1 MTRFGPP
8 RRTPGGSILPRPTR
22 PGSLSAAAAGAVA
35 ASADGPSLDAWFD
48 VLPLGLAWLDADGAL
63 LRANARFVT
72 LTDWVRGPLNT
83 APAALQ
89 AMLGVTPEGL
99 WRRPPDAPRPR
110 SDGLVHEAQGWL
122 TVGDGPPQRLHLK
135 LHAQRPAGSTSAT
148 GYLCV
153 VEDRTAEDE
162 RDLAQWQLGT
172 LIDTAGVG
180 LASIAAGGPSRVA
193 RPGRRGAVGG
203 VSSTGGAG
211 RLAGEVAKVGQAG
224 EGGQQAHAGSGP
236 QGAGPASG
244 LQSIGRDAVL
254 PETLGEF
261 EKVQAAIRQR
271 ESVQARYAV
280 RHPGGGVR
288 WLLTRVEPGVLASGE
303 PTTSVVTLD
312 VTEQQEAQE
321 RSQRLLH
328 ELTTILENSPAGI
341 AYLRGYTFVRCN
353 RRFERMLALP
363 AGTSAGR
370 PMKDALADVPHGVRI
385 AGEIESALAG
395 GEIYETEVGTDLPGG
410 RIWYALSVRRL
421 GAVSPQVEAIAV
433 LTDITRR
440 KNQESELDEM
450 ARDRELMFSLS
461 GVGIAFVRD
470 GRIQR
475 GNAALAHLIGR
486 AEAELPG
493 IEWASLY
500 AQAPEADLARLNH
513 APQRPDQDW
522 SAECLLR
529 RADGSPV
536 WTQVTQRLVEPHNP
550 GAGVILSCL
559 NVDDRHRAEQV
570 VARQAERTR
579 AILDSVFVG
588 IVTVGDRGIEWMNRS
603 ARRMFG
609 GDLSD
614 FFNLPIS
621 TVATSDP
628 QHPFRQTG
636 YVQDMPEGQAH
647 TFECQVK
654 ARDGRVFWVVG
665 NAVATMGNTGRRQ
678 ITYALLDIEWRRQA
692 EARTAEAQ
700 ASLQR
705 IIEMAPLAITLRD
718 ARTLRVLQINKVAAA
733 VAGLTP
739 EQAVGRTPEELY
751 EPQAAATMRADM
763 QAALDGGQM
772 IQREYRTRG
781 DGIIQTWDAR
791 YLPLAAPGQPADQL
805 LLVATDVTHQRA
817 EEKAKLKAAIAQ
829 REMLVREVHH
839 RIKNNLQGVAGL
851 LQQIAA
857 KKPEV
862 APAISEVVGQVQAI
876 AQVYGLQVGS
886 SGLLRLRA
894 VVEAIAQS
902 VQRTFSRV
910 IALTVHGDPE
920 HDWVLPE
927 AESIPI
933 ALCTNELLTNAIKH
947 SREGEVSCTMECND
961 DGVRIQV
968 RNIGLLPDG
977 FSLDQF
983 PGGVSGLGLV
993 RALLPRRSAQLALSQ
1008 EGLTVLTTIR
1018 LSPPGITRQM
1028 PGSREEPAG
1037 QQITLWPQ

>member
-1 MTRFGPP
+1 V
-8 RRTPGGSILPRPTR
+8 LPRPTR
-22 PGSLSAAAAGAVA
+22 PGSQG
-35 ASADGPSLDAWFD
+35 SADPSTGGLDAWFD
-48 VLPLGLAWLDADGAL
+48 VLPLGLAWLDLDGAL
-63 LRANARFVT
+63 LRANPRFIA
-72 LTDWVRGPLNT
+72 LTGWMRGPLAS
-83 APAALQ
+83 APQPLQ
-89 AMLGVTPEGL
+89 ALLGATAESG
-99 WRRPPDAPRPR
+99 WQRPADPPRPR
-110 SDGLVHEAQGWL
+110 ADGLVHEAQGWL
-122 TVGDGPPQRLHLK
+122 TVGDGPPQRLQLR
-135 LHAQRPAGSTSAT
+135 LHAQRLPGSLTAN

-180 LASIAAGGPSRVA
+180 LASIAPAGRPPRVA
-193 RPGRRGAVGG
+193 RPARLPAGA
-203 VSSTGGAG
+203 
-211 RLAGEVAKVGQAG
+211 QAG
-224 EGGQQAHAGSGP
+224 TPPSGSPAASGATL
-236 QGAGPASG
+236 QAGPRSG

-254 PETLGEF
+254 PETLAEF
-261 EKVQAAIRQR
+261 EKVQAAIRRR

-303 PTTSVVTLD
+303 PTTSVVTVD
-312 VTEQQEAQE
+312 ITEQHEAQE
-321 RSQRLLH
+321 RSQGLLH

-341 AYLRGYTFVRCN
+341 AYLRGFVLVRCN
-353 RRFERMLALP
+353 RRFERMLGLP
-363 AGTSAGR
+363 AGASSGHSVHE
-370 PMKDALADVPHGVRI
+370 ALAAVPHGPRI
-385 AGEIESALAG
+385 VGEIESALTS

-410 RIWYALSVRRL
+410 RRLWYALSVRRL
-421 GAVSPQVEAIAV
+421 GAVGPQVEAIAV

-440 KNQESELDEM
+440 KNQEHELDEL
-450 ARDRELMFSLS
+450 ARDRELMFSLT

-475 GNAALAHLIGR
+475 GNTALAQLLGR
-486 AEAELPG
+486 PEQELAG
-493 IEWASLY
+493 IEWDTLY
-500 AQAPEADLARLNH
+500 ADTADTDLARLSR
-513 APQRPDQDW
+513 PPRRPDQDW

-529 RADGSPV
+529 RADGSQV
-536 WTQVTQRLVEPHNP
+536 WTQVSQRLVEPDNP

-570 VARQAERTR
+570 VALQAERTR

-603 ARRMFG
+603 ARRMFA

-621 TVATSDP
+621 TVATADP

-636 YVQDMPEGQAH
+636 YVQEMPEGQAH

-665 NAVATMGNTGRRQ
+665 NAVATVGNTGRRQ

-692 EARTAEAQ
+692 EARTAAAQ

-718 ARTLRVLQINKVAAA
+718 ARSLRILQVNKVAAA
-733 VAGLTP
+733 IT
-739 EQAVGRTPEELY
+739 GRTPEDAVGRSPEELY
-751 EPQAAATMRADM
+751 DPEAAAALRADM
-763 QAALDGGQM
+763 QAALESGQM
-772 IQREYRTRG
+772 IQREYRLKG
-781 DGIIQTWDAR
+781 DGVTQTWDAR
-791 YLPLAAPGQPADQL
+791 YLPLASPGQPPDQL

-876 AQVYGLQVGS
+876 AQVYGLQVGA
-886 SGLLRLRA
+886 SGLLRLHA

-902 VQRTFSRV
+902 VQRTFSRM
-910 IALTVHGDPE
+910 IALAVQGDSAR
-920 HDWVLPE
+920 DWVLPE

-933 ALCTNELLTNAIKH
+933 ALCANELLTNAIKH
-947 SREGEVSCTMECND
+947 SREGEVSCTMDAAD

-968 RNIGLLPDG
+968 RNVGLLPAG
-977 FSLDQF
+977 FSLNQY
-983 PGGVSGLGLV
+983 PGGASGLGLV
-993 RALLPRRSAQLALSQ
+993 RALLPRRSAQLSIEQ
-1008 EGLTVLTTIR
+1008 DGCMVVTTIQ
-1018 LSPPGITRQM
+1018 LAPPGISRQM